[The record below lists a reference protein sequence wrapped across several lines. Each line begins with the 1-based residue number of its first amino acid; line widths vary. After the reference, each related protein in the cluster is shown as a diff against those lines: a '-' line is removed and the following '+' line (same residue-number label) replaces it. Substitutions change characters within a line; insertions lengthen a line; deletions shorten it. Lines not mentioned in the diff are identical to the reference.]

1 MFGRNVDFVA
11 VLFITLVMLGMGWAR
26 SWSWTEALDSIRV
39 ENAIVENPINVERCP
54 LPRQILSSLSCILH
68 R

>member
-11 VLFITLVMLGMGWAR
+11 VLFITLVVLGLGKAG
-26 SWSWTEALDSIRV
+26 SWQWTEALDSVRI
-39 ENAIVENPINVERCP
+39 ENAIRIERCP
-54 LPRQILSSLSCILH
+54 LPREILSNLACILH

>member
-11 VLFITLVMLGMGWAR
+11 VLFITLVVLGLGRAG
-26 SWSWTEALDSIRV
+26 SWQWTEALDSVRI
-39 ENAIVENPINVERCP
+39 ENAIRIERCP
-54 LPRQILSSLSCILH
+54 LSREILSNLACILH